1 MNVDDPLMPGGGD
14 RPPLSALILAVVAAV
29 LAAQSEAWA
38 SALATAATVY
48 TVLAGGNQNR
58 RS

>member
-1 MNVDDPLMPGGGD
+1 MNVDPLVPGGGD
-14 RPPLSALILAVVAAV
+14 RPPLPVLLLVVAAAV

-38 SALATAATVY
+38 SALGTAAAVY

>member
-1 MNVDDPLMPGGGD
+1 MNVDPLTPGGGD
-14 RPPLSALILAVVAAV
+14 RPPLPVLLLVVAAAA

-38 SALATAATVY
+38 SALGTAAAVY

>member
-1 MNVDDPLMPGGGD
+1 MNVDLRMPGGGN
-14 RPPLSALILAVVAAV
+14 RPPLSVLILVVAAAV

-38 SALATAATVY
+38 SSLGTAAALY
-48 TVLAGGNQNR
+48 TVLEDGNQNR

>member
-1 MNVDDPLMPGGGD
+1 MNPDPLTPGGGD
-14 RPPLSALILAVVAAV
+14 RPPLSALILAVATAV

-38 SALATAATVY
+38 SALGTAATVY
-48 TVLAGGNQNR
+48 TVLAGGNQNP

>member
-1 MNVDDPLMPGGGD
+1 MNVDQLTPGGGD
-14 RPPLSALILAVVAAV
+14 RPPLLVLLLVVAAAA
-29 LAAQSEAWA
+29 LSAQSEAWA
-38 SALATAATVY
+38 SALGTAAAVY

>member
-1 MNVDDPLMPGGGD
+1 MNVDPLKPGGGD
-14 RPPLSALILAVVAAV
+14 RSPLPVLLLVVAAAV
-29 LAAQSEAWA
+29 LAAQSQVWA
-38 SALATAATVY
+38 SALGTAAAVY

>member
-1 MNVDDPLMPGGGD
+1 MHVDPLTPGGDD
-14 RPPLSALILAVVAAV
+14 RPPLPVLLLVAAAAA

-38 SALATAATVY
+38 SALGTAAAVY
-48 TVLAGGNQNR
+48 TVLASGNQNR

>member
-1 MNVDDPLMPGGGD
+1 ML
-14 RPPLSALILAVVAAV
+14 LLVVAAAV

-38 SALATAATVY
+38 SALGTAAAVY
-48 TVLAGGNQNR
+48 TVLANGNQNH

>member
-1 MNVDDPLMPGGGD
+1 MNVDPLMPGGGD
-14 RPPLSALILAVVAAV
+14 RSPVPVLIVVVAAA

-38 SALATAATVY
+38 SALGTAAAVY
-48 TVLAGGNQNR
+48 AILANGNQNR

>member
-1 MNVDDPLMPGGGD
+1 MNVNPRMPGGGD
-14 RPPLSALILAVVAAV
+14 HPPLSALILAVAAAV

-38 SALATAATVY
+38 SALGTAATVY
-48 TVLAGGNQNR
+48 TVLAGGNQNH